1 MRLFTKSRAPT
12 AEETASFDQIV
23 AASMR
28 IIEVCLL
35 NRPVSEPV
43 GGVAVAGMDG
53 KLDIVVWGEH
63 VNGGKEDTVGNA
75 TDALDGTGPCF
86 DPVSQS

>member
-1 MRLFTKSRAPT
+1 MRLSTKSRAPT
-12 AEETASFDQIV
+12 AEETASFYQIV

-35 NRPVSEPV
+35 NRPVSEPA
-43 GGVAVAGMDG
+43 GGAAVAGMDG
-53 KLDIVVWGEH
+53 NLDIVIWGEH
-63 VNGGKEDTVGNA
+63 INGGKEDTVGNA
-75 TDALDGTGPCF
+75 TDALDGIGPWF